1 MNLLGNNKGVI
12 GARTVAFVGIMA
24 ATLECGKLVLSFL
37 PNVEVVTLLCA
48 LYGYIF
54 GWIGVAAALVFVAIE
69 PLIWGFGSWLVTYI
83 IYWPLVAFVFA
94 LVNHK
99 PKGRWVNCIVA
110 VLLTLFFG
118 VLTSL
123 VDVGLFMGSFDNFW
137 YRFGIM
143 YARGI
148 LFFALHVVSNFAL
161 FLLCYTP
168 LCKALT
174 KAKRQFLD

>member
-1 MNLLGNNKGVI
+1 MKTAKGIATIALMSAMLSGGKFVMSMLPNIEPVTILIAIFATVFGFAYVLPATIVFVVI
-12 GARTVAFVGIMA
+12 DVMIYGLNTW
-24 ATLECGKLVLSFL
+24 VLSYL
-37 PNVEVVTLLCA
+37 
-48 LYGYIF
+48 
-54 GWIGVAAALVFVAIE
+54 
-69 PLIWGFGSWLVTYI
+69 

-94 LVNHK
+94 LINHK
-99 PKGRWVNCIVA
+99 PKGKWTNLVTA

-123 VDVGLFMGSFDNFW
+123 VDVGLFMGAFDNFW

-143 YARGI
+143 YVRGI
-148 LFFALHVVSNFAL
+148 VFFSIHVLSNFAL
-161 FLLCYTP
+161 FLFCYTP

>member
-1 MNLLGNNKGVI
+1 MKSAKSIATIAL
-12 GARTVAFVGIMA
+12 MS
-24 ATLECGKLVLSFL
+24 ATLSAGKLAMSVL
-37 PNVEVVTLLCA
+37 PNIEPVTLLIA
-48 LYGYIF
+48 LYATVF
-54 GWIGVAAALVFVAIE
+54 GFAYVLPATAVFVLLDMFIYGVNTWV
-69 PLIWGFGSWLVTYI
+69 ISYF

-94 LVNHK
+94 FVNHK
-99 PKGRWVNCIVA
+99 PKNRWINCLVA

-123 VDVGLFMGSFDNFW
+123 VDVGLFMGAFDNFW

-148 LFFALHVVSNFAL
+148 LFFALHVASNFAL

-168 LCKALT
+168 LCKALCKVK
-174 KAKRQFLD
+174 KAVLD

>member
-1 MNLLGNNKGVI
+1 MKSAKGI
-12 GARTVAFVGIMA
+12 ATIALMT
-24 ATLECGKLVLSFL
+24 ATLSGGKLVMSML
-37 PNVEVVTLLCA
+37 PNIEPVTILIA
-48 LYGYIF
+48 LYATVF
-54 GWIGVAAALVFVAIE
+54 GFAYVLPATFVFVTIDMMIYG
-69 PLIWGFGSWLVTYI
+69 LNTWVISYI

-94 LVNHK
+94 LVNVK

-168 LCKALT
+168 LCKALG
-174 KAKRQFLD
+174 KVKRVVLD

>member
-1 MNLLGNNKGVI
+1 MKSAKGIATIAV
-12 GARTVAFVGIMA
+12 MS
-24 ATLECGKLVLSFL
+24 ATLFGGKLAMSVL
-37 PNVEVVTLLCA
+37 PNIEPVTILIA
-48 LYGYIF
+48 LYATVF
-54 GWIGVAAALVFVAIE
+54 GFAYVLPATFVFVTIDMMIYG
-69 PLIWGFGSWLVTYI
+69 LNTWVISYI

-94 LVNHK
+94 LVNVK